1 MTRRCDNV
9 RDIMNIGACL
19 KRFISTVF
27 PSLRSIT
34 ITQVLWRSRNL
45 CDRELSGYY
54 AFKQFWKHA
63 DLIRR
68 SITAKKSKT
77 SPPETY
83 TSKILDFNALEDED
97 EDEDEDVVIPS
108 WNLGEITSKQ
118 VIQLIKAIR
127 AELFP
132 PKSTQAN
139 SYPGPR
145 FYVPEFLLTQ

>member
-19 KRFISTVF
+19 KRFISIVF
-27 PSLRSIT
+27 PSDRSIPPMA
-34 ITQVLWRSRNL
+34 QVLWRSRNL
-45 CDRELSGYY
+45 CDSELSGYY

-68 SITAKKSKT
+68 SINAKKSKT

-83 TSKILDFNALEDED
+83 TSKIKDYNDRDDED
-97 EDEDEDVVIPS
+97 EDTVIPS
-108 WNLGEITSKQ
+108 WSLGEITSRQ
-118 VIQLIKAIR
+118 VTQLIKAIR

-132 PKSTQAN
+132 PKSTN
-139 SYPGPR
+139 SFPGQK
-145 FYVPEFLLTQ
+145 FYVPEFLLMQ